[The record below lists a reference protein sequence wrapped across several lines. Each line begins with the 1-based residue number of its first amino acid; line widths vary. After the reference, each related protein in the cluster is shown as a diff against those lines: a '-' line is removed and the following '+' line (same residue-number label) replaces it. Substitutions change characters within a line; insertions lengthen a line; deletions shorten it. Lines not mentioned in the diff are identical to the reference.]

1 MGRKVRKKV
10 LKAPLDSDDDVAT
23 PSRGSKKRKVM
34 SDSEDSDHDNDGN
47 TSPSSPSRTLR
58 SSNSLETPGRKKKM
72 RRCVDSSDEENI
84 DKESKFQ
91 SSAMTPKAAREQKLK
106 EMKRRVQ
113 AKKGLYNSSEE
124 EDDDEEGPGMNSED
138 EDNLP
143 MFENEDELPEEA
155 LPSVADDGQD
165 QSDLDDF
172 VVDDDVVEMD
182 ENAENSDEDSGS
194 ASDEEESTS
203 KPKTKSK
210 RGKSTQQ
217 KKKKKNKIK
226 DSDEEANT
234 DDDYDYA
241 NPYAAM
247 NDELENSDIMAVL
260 SKSTAK
266 DRKNAKMYKKEMGKY
281 QFAVNSDRNMAAK
294 ISKQA
299 RFAMNMDKVKTDRG
313 FKAERNL
320 DCKDE
325 EYHDYVE
332 TSLYGEG
339 VRIFPHTKKTSKYSA
354 KCALS
359 GCGEF
364 FTAGES
370 RIVGATKFSDIN
382 FMYMKKKG
390 RFGKESYYYICY
402 KHLPED
408 YSSDEYQSDV
418 E

>member
-1 MGRKVRKKV
+1 VFAVSDLEMGRKVRKKIE
-10 LKAPLDSDDDVAT
+10 KAPVDSASDDDVAT
-23 PSRGSKKRKVM
+23 PSRCSKKRKVL
-34 SDSEDSDHDNDGN
+34 SDSDESDCGN
-47 TSPSSPSRTLR
+47 ISSI
-58 SSNSLETPGRKKKM
+58 SNSKGQRSCNAQDTLALGEKKKI
-72 RRCVDSSDEENI
+72 RRCAESSDEENLEP
-84 DKESKFQ
+84 ESKV
-91 SSAMTPKAAREQKLK
+91 AMTPKAARELKLK
-106 EMKRRVQ
+106 ELKRRVQ

-124 EDDDEEGPGMNSED
+124 DDVDEEEPGLNSED

-143 MFENEDELPEEA
+143 MFENEEELPEEA
-155 LPSVADDGQD
+155 LSSPADEGQD

-172 VVDDDVVEMD
+172 VVNDDVVEMD
-182 ENAENSDEDSGS
+182 ENAEGNSEDDSSG
-194 ASDEEESTS
+194 DDDSTS
-203 KPKTKSK
+203 KSKSKTKPKK
-210 RGKSTQQ
+210 RKQKQ
-217 KKKKKNKIK
+217 KKNG
-226 DSDEEANT
+226 DEEAST

-241 NPYAAM
+241 NPYKAM
-247 NDELENSDIMAVL
+247 DDKFEKANIMDIL
-260 SKSTAK
+260 SKNTAK
-266 DRKNAKMYKKEMGKY
+266 DKKNAKMYKKEMGKY

-325 EYHDYVE
+325 DYHDYVE
-332 TSLYGEG
+332 TSLYGEA
-339 VRIFPHTKKTSKYSA
+339 VRIYPHTKKTSKYSA
-354 KCALS
+354 KCALN
-359 GCGEF
+359 GCSDF
-364 FTAGES
+364 FSAGES

-382 FMYMKKKG
+382 FMYLKKEG